1 MGKRGWKQWLPVG
14 LVVATVA
21 GGTVFAWRQRMPA
34 GLPDDFA
41 MGNGRIEATEIDI
54 ATKTAGRIK
63 EMLVQTSP

>member
-1 MGKRGWKQWLPVG
+1 
-14 LVVATVA
+14 
-21 GGTVFAWRQRMPA
+21 
-34 GLPDDFA
+34 